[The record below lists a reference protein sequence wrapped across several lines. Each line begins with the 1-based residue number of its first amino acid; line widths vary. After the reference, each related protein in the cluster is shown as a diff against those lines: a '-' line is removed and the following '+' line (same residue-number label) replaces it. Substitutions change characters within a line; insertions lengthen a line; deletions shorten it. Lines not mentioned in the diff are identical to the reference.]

1 MIFATV
7 IIRDYKNI
15 SAKVWLVL
23 KKGNV
28 VWFICFLLLACDAE
42 TSPFPFSGLWYIALT
57 QRSLFV
63 KSGSKSFFRFF
74 FSSFSTP
81 ISICLWRMLTSHVKL
96 LSFSPLTFWWF
107 PFVYLVSILLPSLN
121 STTTSGFHHFVSA
134 FSWNKFWTRR
144 KTTFTFLR
152 GNIFFLWSKGVF
164 QL

>member
-1 MIFATV
+1 MILATV

-15 SAKVWLVL
+15 SAKVWLAL

-42 TSPFPFSGLWYIALT
+42 TPPFPFSRLWYIALT
-57 QRSLFV
+57 QHSLFV

-81 ISICLWRMLTSHVKL
+81 ISICLWRMLTSYVKL

-152 GNIFFLWSKGVF
+152 GNIFFLWSKGAF